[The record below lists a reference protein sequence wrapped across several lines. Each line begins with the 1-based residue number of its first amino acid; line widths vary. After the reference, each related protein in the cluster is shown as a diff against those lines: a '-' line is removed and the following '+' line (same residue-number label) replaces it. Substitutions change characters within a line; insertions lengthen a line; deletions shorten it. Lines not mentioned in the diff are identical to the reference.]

1 MAKWKVKIAVPI
13 ERLFAMIAR
22 NQICTFQFAFF
33 NLHCLLSLLLALLFA
48 LLERLRETKL
58 NLTLVQPVDRGERR
72 IGVQSLRDQK
82 LRRVRKLSALTP
94 PSGPR
99 TAPSR
104 RPRTPTAPPHPTP
117 HSPRHPIH

>member
-48 LLERLRETKL
+48 VLERLRETKL

-72 IGVQSLRDQK
+72 VGVQSLWDQK
-82 LRRVRKLSALTP
+82 LRRIQNAALIDTHCYAEVRRVA
-94 PSGPR
+94 R
-99 TAPSR
+99 C
-104 RPRTPTAPPHPTP
+104 PPH
-117 HSPRHPIH
+117 R